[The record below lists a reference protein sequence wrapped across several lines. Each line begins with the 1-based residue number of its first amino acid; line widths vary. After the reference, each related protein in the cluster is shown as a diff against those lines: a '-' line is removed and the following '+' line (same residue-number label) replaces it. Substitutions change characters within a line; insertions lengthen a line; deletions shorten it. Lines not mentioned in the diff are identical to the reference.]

1 MKKGNQVLILHN
13 IRSVYNTGAIFR
25 TADAL
30 GISKIYLIGETP
42 TPFDRFGRARKDFAK
57 TALGSET
64 TIPWEYTKTISPVL
78 AKLKK
83 EGFSIFAIEQ
93 DKESVDYKKVK
104 ITGNVACI
112 LGSETKGVPSP
123 VLKKCDKILEI
134 PMNGMKESLNVSV
147 AAGIVLYRL
156 FDK

>member
-1 MKKGNQVLILHN
+1 MNILILHN

-42 TPFDRFGRARKDFAK
+42 TPNDKFGRPRKDFAK
-57 TALGSET
+57 TALGSEKT
-64 TIPWEYTKTISPVL
+64 MSWEYVKTISPL
-78 AKLKK
+78 LTKLKK
-83 EGFSIFAIEQ
+83 DGFSIFAIEQ
-93 DKESVDYKKVK
+93 DKNSIDYKKVK
-104 ITGNVACI
+104 VAGNTACI
-112 LGSETKGVPSP
+112 LGSETRGVPVS

-134 PMNGMKESLNVSV
+134 PMNGEKESLNVSV
-147 AAGIVLYRL
+147 SAGIVLYRL